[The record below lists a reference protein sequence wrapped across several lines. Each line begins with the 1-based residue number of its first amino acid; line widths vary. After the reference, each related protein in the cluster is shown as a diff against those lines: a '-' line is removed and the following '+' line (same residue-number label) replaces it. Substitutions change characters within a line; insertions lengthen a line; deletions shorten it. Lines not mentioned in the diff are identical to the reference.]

1 MIVRDETSAT
11 DALAIVEKYE
21 AFVSYLYPI
30 LQNSPR
36 RHGVLRDAV
45 LAALFVPIGDLY
57 QARPRALG
65 RQRQPDPQPWP
76 WSCQRAGKTD
86 GRQLRDRV
94 TDATWNPIRARVHNG
109 FPVGQRDD
117 PARHRSGS
125 A

>member
-76 WSCQRAGKTD
+76 WSCQPRGEKLMAD
-86 GRQLRDRV
+86 NSAIEW

-109 FPVGQRDD
+109 FPVGA
-117 PARHRSGS
+117 AR
-125 A
+125 